1 MKLSRLLLLGGMAVS
16 LTAPATFAQADP
28 WRDGSG
34 SRRYERHQERRWS
47 ERDRWERDRRG
58 DRDRGRRAEYERGRA
73 YEQGRRD
80 ARRDTITRDPVEAL
94 GLRGR

>member
-1 MKLSRLLLLGGMAVS
+1 MNLSRLLLLGGMAVS
-16 LTAPATFAQADP
+16 LTVPAFSALALP
-28 WRDGSG
+28 WREDGG
-34 SRRYERHQERRWS
+34 RRYESRAEQRRWS

-58 DRDRGRRAEYERGRA
+58 DHDRGRRGGYERNRG

-80 ARRDTITRDPVEAL
+80 VPRGGPRDPVDAL